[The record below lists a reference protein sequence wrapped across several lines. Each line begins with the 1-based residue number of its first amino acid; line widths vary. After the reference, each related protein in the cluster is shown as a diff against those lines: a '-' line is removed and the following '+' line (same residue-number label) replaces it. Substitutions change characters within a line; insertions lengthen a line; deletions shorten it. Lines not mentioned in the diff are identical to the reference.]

1 MKPLLIFSL
10 IWICT
15 EVGGPS
21 TVIINPVHRLVGTTE
36 NAEARK
42 DFEQGLLLLHNFE
55 YPDAADMFR
64 SAQKKDPLFA
74 LAYWGEAMTYNH
86 PVWLSQNIWRAKGV
100 LKKYNEKKDRRT
112 SPLTSLDK
120 DLLASVEILYGD
132 GGKAERDAAYA
143 DFMASLYQKYPD
155 NHDVAAFYALSL
167 LGKAAGWK
175 EALCNEAAR
184 VAAEVLKQ
192 DPKHPGALHYFI
204 HAQDH
209 PDFARRALEAAN
221 SYSNVA
227 SYSGHALHMPS
238 HIYLALGRWD
248 DVVRS
253 NEVSWQ
259 AGVDRKNSRGLGNNA
274 LNYHA
279 HWWLTYGYLQEGRFS
294 KAEERLRNQLSFTRK
309 LSSPVARTHFI
320 IMRGHYL
327 IETNDWQNTMID
339 EDIRIQDLRIE
350 IRNLDRFIKG
360 LKAYRE
366 GNKSV
371 LMKIIDEVSKDLTS
385 AGQALIIN
393 DGIAHCDANPASDA
407 STGKAGFNQASILLE
422 ELRALLAMIDN
433 DPEKAAFHFTKAINI
448 EDENGHFY
456 GPPEVLKPAYEFY
469 GEFLLQQNKYSE
481 AVAAFKTALS
491 KTPGRNQSLS
501 GLQYALHATGDLN
514 AEKEVIN
521 HLNKNLASAGVS
533 EITGFLSH
541 H

>member
-1 MKPLLIFSL
+1 MKPLVIFSL

-15 EVGGPS
+15 ELAGPP

-42 DFEQGLLLLHNFE
+42 DFEQGVLLLHNFE

-86 PVWLSQNIWRAKGV
+86 PVWLSQNTERARDV
-100 LKKYNEKKDRRT
+100 LTKYKEKKNRDA
-112 SPLTSLDK
+112 SSLTSLDK

-143 DFMASLYQKYPD
+143 DFMASMYQKYPD
-155 NHDVAAFYALSL
+155 NHDVAAFYSLSL
-167 LGKAAGWK
+167 LGKAAGWN
-175 EALCNEAAR
+175 EALCNQAAR
-184 VAAEVLKQ
+184 VAGEVLKQ

-209 PDFARRALEAAN
+209 PSFAKLALNAAN
-221 SYSNVA
+221 SYSKVA

-248 DVVRS
+248 DVVGS

-279 HWWLTYGYLQEGRFS
+279 HWWLTYGYLQQGRFS
-294 KAEERLRNQLSFTRK
+294 KAEERLRNQLSFTRE
-309 LSSPVARTHFI
+309 LSSPVARTHFV

-327 IETNDWQNTMID
+327 TETNDWQNPLID
-339 EDIRIQDLRIE
+339 EDIKIQDLRIE
-350 IRNLDRFIKG
+350 IRNLDRFVKG

-366 GNKSV
+366 GNKS
-371 LMKIIDEVSKDLTS
+371 LLTKSIDEVSKDISS

-393 DGIAHCDANPASDA
+393 DGIAHCDANSSSGGSPA
-407 STGKAGFNQASILLE
+407 KAGLNQASILLE
-422 ELRALLAMIDN
+422 ELRALLALMNN
-433 DPEKAAFHFTKAINI
+433 DAEKAAFHFRKAIAI
-448 EDENGHFY
+448 EDENGHFF
-456 GPPEVLKPAYEFY
+456 GPPEILKPAYEFY
-469 GEFLLQQNKYSE
+469 GEFLLQQKKYSE
-481 AVAAFKTALS
+481 AAVTFETALS
-491 KTPGRNQSLS
+491 KSPGRNQSLS
-501 GLQYALHATGDLN
+501 GLKYASQRTGDVSR
-514 AEKEVIN
+514 EKQVIN
-521 HLNKNLASAGVS
+521 HLNKNLANGETSD
-533 EITGFLSH
+533 ITGFLSH